1 MKIGDVITK
10 EQFLKLAPLG
20 LTALCSSPTDTLIGY
35 CPKAAA
41 RFIASR
47 RATSTEGMLE
57 LIIPGYILIDRR
69 TKEAGMH
76 IMGYWNLVNQGKFKI
91 HTLPNIPLLKRK
103 KQ

>member
-20 LTALCSSPTDTLIGY
+20 LTALSSSPTNTLIGY

-41 RFIASR
+41 
-47 RATSTEGMLE
+47 TCTEIGEEPLKAV
-57 LIIPGYILIDRR
+57 PGYVLLDKD
-69 TKEAGMH
+69 TKEAGTH
-76 IMGYWNLVNQGKFKI
+76 IRGYWYYIAQGTFKI
-91 HTLPNIPLLKRK
+91 HTLPNMPLLKRK

>member
-1 MKIGDVITK
+1 MKIGDTITK

-20 LTALCSSPTDTLIGY
+20 LTALSSSPTNTLIGY

-41 RFIASR
+41 KYTTVI
-47 RATSTEGMLE
+47 EGPLE
-57 LIIPGYILIDRR
+57 AIPGYVLLDRR
-69 TKEAGMH
+69 TKIATMH
-76 IMGYWNLVNQGKFKI
+76 ILGYWSHVNQGAFKV